1 MADVVYNYHFQLED
15 GKEKV
20 FDVKLDERTLA
31 VVRPAPESPPE
42 WTRLSCC
49 QCPNCPLEESE
60 DPYCPIAVNLVDLA
74 EFFGDSPSYGQVD
87 VQLATDQ
94 REYTKHTTVQQALS
108 SLLGIYMVTSGCPIM
123 DKLRP
128 MVRFHLPFATREET
142 MYRVLAMYLM
152 AQYFRQRNGRE
163 PDWEMENLVHMY
175 EDVTVVNKSF
185 VDRLNQI
192 ATDDANA
199 NALIILD
206 CFANYIVM
214 SVDDGT
220 LDDIEVLFKAYLNEK
235 E

>member
-1 MADVVYNYHFQLED
+1 M
-15 GKEKV
+15 
-20 FDVKLDERTLA
+20 
-31 VVRPAPESPPE
+31 
-42 WTRLSCC
+42 
-49 QCPNCPLEESE
+49 
-60 DPYCPIAVNLVDLA
+60 
-74 EFFGDSPSYGQVD
+74 
-87 VQLATDQ
+87 ATDQ
-94 REYTKHTTVQQALS
+94 REYIKHTTVQQALS

-214 SVDDGT
+214 SVDEGT
-220 LDDIEVLFKAYLNEK
+220 LADIEVLFKAYLNEK

>member
-1 MADVVYNYHFQLED
+1 
-15 GKEKV
+15 
-20 FDVKLDERTLA
+20 
-31 VVRPAPESPPE
+31 
-42 WTRLSCC
+42 
-49 QCPNCPLEESE
+49 
-60 DPYCPIAVNLVDLA
+60 
-74 EFFGDSPSYGQVD
+74 
-87 VQLATDQ
+87 
-94 REYTKHTTVQQALS
+94 
-108 SLLGIYMVTSGCPIM
+108 
-123 DKLRP
+123 
-128 MVRFHLPFATREET
+128 MVRFDLPFATREET

-199 NALIILD
+199 NALIVLD

-214 SVDDGT
+214 SVDEGT
-220 LDDIEVLFKAYLNEK
+220 LADIEVLFKAYLNEK